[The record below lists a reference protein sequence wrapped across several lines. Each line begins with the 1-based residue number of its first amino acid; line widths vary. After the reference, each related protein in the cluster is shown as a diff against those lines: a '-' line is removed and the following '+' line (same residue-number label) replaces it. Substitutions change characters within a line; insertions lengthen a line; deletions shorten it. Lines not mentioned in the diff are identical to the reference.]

1 MMCCEY
7 QMQMKTQDFDLQQY
21 SYDITSHTKVNAENK
36 TLYTEEKSNTFWV
49 SKWPS
54 TLVDNA
60 S

>member
-49 SKWPS
+49 SK
-54 TLVDNA
+54 
-60 S
+60 